1 MKEELS
7 FTPYIFEQ
15 ITKTMVTLH
24 ELLSDVTSRSDLM
37 AQELLQQQGRI
48 EELENILKERRLNEL
63 GN

>member
-48 EELENILKERRLNEL
+48 EELENILKERGLNEL